1 MMSVTKPVSAK
12 LWAWY
17 IMRGLRPMSP
27 RTRMATERSE
37 CWFRGRKALHAKNAM
52 HSRRSACTA
61 SSCGYVTMSGPLQA
75 AARICDRSR
84 RHRVRRHPVIRPR
97 GGSRASSLLHPSTMA
112 SSSSLRC
119 LARQTFRPST
129 ARIQAYRAIRT
140 FATSLPRQRTGPLT
154 FQTSIRN
161 HHEPLSLHAS
171 TSTACLLA

>member
-1 MMSVTKPVSAK
+1 MISVTKPVSAK

-27 RTRMATERSE
+27 RTRIATERRE
-37 CWFRGRKALHAKNAM
+37 CWFRGRNALHAKNAM

-61 SSCGYVTMSGPLQA
+61 SSCGYVAMSGPLQ

-84 RHRVRRHPVIRPR
+84 RHRVRRHRSPGR
-97 GGSRASSLLHPSTMA
+97 GAAFRASSLLHPSTMA

-140 FATSLPRQRTGPLT
+140 FATSLSRQRTGPLT

-161 HHEPLSLHAS
+161 HHAPLSLHAS
-171 TSTACLLA
+171 ASTAFFLA

>member
-84 RHRVRRHPVIRPR
+84 RHRVRRHPVIAAGAAPGRLPSCTRPPWRPLPLFAASHDRHSGRPPLGYRLIVQSAHLRPR
-97 GGSRASSLLHPSTMA
+97 CLGRGRAHLLSRQALEIIMSHC
-112 SSSSLRC
+112 RC
-119 LARQTFRPST
+119 MHLQV
-129 ARIQAYRAIRT
+129 Q
-140 FATSLPRQRTGPLT
+140 LV
-154 FQTSIRN
+154 
-161 HHEPLSLHAS
+161 
-171 TSTACLLA
+171 C